1 MVSIGILQK
10 AKRIKEAVQPNHRR
24 EIQMLLE
31 ASERKQNFLYRG
43 TGTLFISWL
52 ITWKTLIQA
61 MLMLLHNN

>member
-43 TGTLFISWL
+43 TGTFFISWL
-52 ITWKTLIQA
+52 ITWKMLIQFTSHVDVIA
-61 MLMLLHNN
+61 

>member
-43 TGTLFISWL
+43 TGTLFIPWL
-52 ITWKTLIQA
+52 IIWKTLRFNT
-61 MLMLLHNN
+61 LHVHVI